1 LYLAEEGNVAKTEE
15 RGNALQGEENPG
27 GETRYNDDILDRHSS
42 ENSTEYVFLNVH
54 GAQESIHRNEFRQPM

>member
-27 GETRYNDDILDRHSS
+27 GKPDIMTTFGSGIYQKTVK
-42 ENSTEYVFLNVH
+42 EI
-54 GAQESIHRNEFRQPM
+54 A